1 MIKKYEKELSK
12 EEKKQRKYK
21 DYDLLKSYDVGF
33 EGKEELLEVELE
45 TDLYDEYTIC
55 LFKNG
60 KIKKIKTKKAKNSK
74 KINLTAKVKEC
85 GEYEIYG
92 RNINKLIIIEALLGI
107 FLLLS
112 GIGFAYSNIPEF
124 RETVEDFLI
133 EKIKIDKPT
142 APVITGGSLEWSK
155 ERIIK
160 IERDAKSASGIK
172 YYEYCISDNDKLNNC
187 KWQKTYTKNVIVSET
202 GKFYI
207 AFRGVSNDKS
217 IGKNSNIEEVLIDN
231 IAPKINDI
239 KITNNE
245 LLNIEILAT
254 DAHSGISNYYYSIND
269 SDYNKVSKSFNSE
282 NSLTPGVYKIKIKV
296 EDQVDNY
303 SELEFYIDEKGNIL
317 NREQIDK
324 YLESLNQNNQN
335 NQDNN
340 SENNQNTDS
349 SNNNIDNNAN
359 NSGNTSDNNQSEN
372 NNTNNNENE
381 NDNDNNNDNVKK
393 FPPIINLDKVPSNI
407 TFNDNYT
414 LPSYYEFDSMG
425 GSVECKVGTQEVKNT
440 NELKIGNNLVVCNA
454 YGNNGLTNSVSKLI
468 NVELEKGEDEIFDG
482 WIKMN
487 LYYPENST
495 DWQWRIG
502 RPGEIR
508 SESNND
514 GWRDY
519 TGPILVRL
527 SDVENVYIRYKLNGK
542 TVIIPPSSRL
552 LVDITP
558 DKYSLYKN
566 EKTKVTITY
575 DNNSDTKEY
584 RIDAGNWQTY
594 SEPFE
599 VGINQ
604 TIEARATKNE
614 KVYDS
619 EGNYVYTRKITGS
632 DAVFISEK
640 VENKNPNTGLSTPTP
655 GHDFEW
661 GGDWKY
667 DGSNWISIP
676 SSNHSE
682 ANYLEGPSITQDTL
696 DIVESTNISISTAKP
711 AYKIYYRINSGNWIE
726 YTDTFNINY
735 NCMIEAYYIDAND
748 GITSA
753 KSYYQIKNIK
763 QQSKPYV
770 KIDTVPQDYL
780 SNDVTEV
787 TATIS
792 GSDYNTLEY
801 SFDGITYL
809 PYTTSLSIT
818 QSKTLYARATNENGV
833 AIAKVAIITINPPVQ
848 KENLLVSINVNPSET
863 EVKGLINKATVE
875 INYDSRATK
884 KYYRINSGDLI
895 EYNGPFIVDN
905 NATIYAYATNEDGY
919 GFTSKKIDYLTTG
932 ISEPIISVSP
942 ENVSY
947 SKTIS
952 IEFDRNATV
961 KKYKINN
968 EAYVDYTGPFTILE
982 NCTITAYNEN
992 VLNDSASSTKE
1003 IDNIIKLPNYTIIDK
1018 GKYYVIKL
1026 NYPDSSSKENREY
1039 KWTID
1044 GEWKKYDENLG
1055 ILLIKNQYKDQVLSS
1070 DGAKI
1075 TDDKGNEVIYKDHY
1089 YFVSNVANDLSEN
1102 LFMRWDAETPSN
1114 PEFIPSTN
1122 EPTKELEL
1130 AIKYK
1135 ENISEKLYKI
1145 VYPNGQETNWLEYT
1159 TPLKLKENNAIIYA
1173 KQKNS
1178 AEIWSKTSS
1187 YKITNIDNIAPDV
1200 NAVYDS
1206 TNPKRQITIQIKGTD
1221 NLGID
1226 RVGYVKGIVSKEK
1239 FDGTYLKNNG
1249 SFTITE
1255 NGIYTIY
1262 AEDKVGNKIT
1272 KQIEVTNIDKT
1283 APDITINVLN
1293 KEYGLETEV
1302 EIDYGDSTAK
1312 QYKIGTNGT
1321 YQNYNGKFKIKSND
1335 VLTLANE
1342 DKTLTI
1348 YAKGIDTAGN
1358 ENEVSEI
1365 IYNLDLDAPATPVIN
1380 AKTGYPILTE
1390 YGVKFD
1396 NELTVTYDKR
1406 DDIDNYISL
1415 DNGTTWKL
1423 YTGYEEVTNGTVMAK
1438 SVKKNSGLTITATKN
1453 VVQPSNALGFEAYD
1467 YNSSTFVKNIDK
1479 EIFILVDKSMHNED
1493 MNVIWRGGGGQMSAN
1508 AVTTLNFYDING
1520 VKLSS
1525 ISTKNSTVVN
1535 GRYQIPDKTYK
1546 IGVKLYY
1553 LWTSSDASGR
1563 IYEIQPYSQPTITAE
1578 KFYPVITDN
1587 EIESAYNKAEI
1598 IYFKNSI
1605 KRLYRINSGEWK
1617 DYDNNKIKLLIGD
1630 VLETKGIDKYGK
1642 ETKITSYTA
1651 TDYSDSIAKSA
1662 YDKNESSYINVA
1674 DGKLKINVD
1683 KSIQSKNVL
1692 FLIKSW
1698 FNDVNGRYST
1708 FYFEQYDK
1716 NDQLINKSSAS
1727 STRKSWHS
1735 LRIAENTRY
1744 IKIYTVS
1751 PAFGGRNS
1759 YIYEI
1764 SISSD
1769 PTFTQVTHYST
1780 LTTNG
1785 FNPGYNELRINY
1797 LSNLSEKLYSLDN
1810 GNTWLNYTE
1819 PLVLA
1824 ANTTVKA
1831 KGVTSEGKDTTI
1843 TSYKVVDPADTI
1855 TTNAYDNDENTSI
1868 SVAKNTQKIFE
1879 VTENTY
1885 NRSLRIYSKENASS
1899 TANIIFYDKDNN
1911 ELLNHSLTEKVSVVE
1926 IPNNSKKAIINSGT
1940 SALSITEINLRNQS
1954 NAVSDIDLPEIKI
1967 NETKWSTSKSV
1978 DILYP
1983 TGDYRKEYSLDNG
1996 ETWNI
2001 YDTNIILNDN
2011 AVILARV
2018 IDEIGKVVSSSS
2030 MVVTKIDNVEPTI
2043 DIDIPDSIAVGTEY
2057 ELPTSFNV
2065 GNSGGEP
2072 ICKINESIVTNTKDL
2087 TAGNYT
2093 IECSITNGANVTK
2106 STNKT
2111 FEVVES
2117 SEDNN
2122 TGS

>member
-21 DYDLLKSYDVGF
+21 DYDLLKSYDIGF

-60 KIKKIKTKKAKNSK
+60 KIKKIKTKKTKNSK

-133 EKIKIDKPT
+133 EKIGIDKPT
-142 APVITGGSLEWSK
+142 APLITGGSLEWSK
-155 ERIIK
+155 ERLIK
-160 IERDAKSASGIK
+160 IERDAKSASGIN

-239 KITNNE
+239 KITNSE
-245 LLNIEILAT
+245 LLNIKILAT

-269 SDYNKVSKSFNSE
+269 SNYNKVSKSFNLE
-282 NSLTPGVYKIKIKV
+282 NSLTSGVYKIKIKV

-324 YLESLNQNNQN
+324 YLESLNQNNQDS
-335 NQDNN
+335 QDNN
-340 SENNQNTDS
+340 TENKQDTDS
-349 SNNNIDNNAN
+349 SNNNTDNNNTN
-359 NSGNTSDNNQSEN
+359 NSGNTSDNNQSE
-372 NNTNNNENE
+372 
-381 NDNDNNNDNVKK
+381 NNNDNVKK

-407 TFNDNYT
+407 TFNDNYI

-468 NVELEKGEDEIFDG
+468 NVELENGEDEIFDG

-495 DWQWRIG
+495 DWQWRLG

-508 SESNND
+508 SGKDND
-514 GWRDY
+514 GWKDY

-527 SDVENVYIRYKLNGK
+527 SDVENVYIKYKIKGK

-575 DNNSDTKEY
+575 DNNSETKEY
-584 RIDAGNWQTY
+584 RIDSGNWQTY

-604 TIEARATKNE
+604 IIEARATKNE

-640 VENKNPNTGLSTPTP
+640 VENKNPNTGTSTPTP
-655 GHDFEW
+655 GHDFDW
-661 GGDWKY
+661 KGDWKY
-667 DGSNWISIP
+667 DGSNWISTP

-748 GITSA
+748 GVTSA

-818 QSKTLYARATNENGV
+818 QSKTLYARATNDNGV

-895 EYNGPFIVDN
+895 EYNGPFTIEN
-905 NATIYAYATNEDGY
+905 NATIYAYATNENGY
-919 GFTSKKIDYLTTG
+919 GFISKKIDYLTTG
-932 ISEPIISVSP
+932 ISEPIISVNP

-952 IEFDRNATV
+952 IEFDKNATV

-1044 GEWKKYDENLG
+1044 GEWKKYDENLK

-1075 TDDKGNEVIYKDHY
+1075 IDDKGNEVIYKNHY
-1089 YFVSNVANDLSEN
+1089 YFVSNVFNDLSEN
-1102 LFMRWDAETPSN
+1102 LFMRWDTEMPSN
-1114 PEFIPSTN
+1114 PEFIPSTK

-1159 TPLKLKENNAIIYA
+1159 TPLKIKENNTIIYA

-1178 AEIWSKTSS
+1178 AEVWSKISS
-1187 YKITNIDNIAPDV
+1187 YKITNIDDINPNVD
-1200 NAVYDS
+1200 AVFDS
-1206 TNPKRQITIQIKGTD
+1206 VTPKRQITIQIKGTD
-1221 NLGID
+1221 NLGIE

-1293 KEYGLETEV
+1293 KEYGIATEV
-1302 EIDYGDSTAK
+1302 EINYGDSATK
-1312 QYKIGTNGT
+1312 QYKVGTNGT
-1321 YQNYNGKFKIKSND
+1321 YQNYNGKFQIKSND

-1348 YAKGIDTAGN
+1348 YAKGTDIAGN

-1438 SVKKNSGLTITATKN
+1438 SVKKNSGLTITANKN
-1453 VVQPSNALGFEAYD
+1453 VVQPNDVLGFEAYD
-1467 YNSSTFVKNIDK
+1467 DNSSTFVKNIDK
-1479 EIFILVDKSMHNED
+1479 EIFILVDKSMYNED
-1493 MNVIWRGGGGQMSAN
+1493 MNVIWRGGGGRMSADDM
-1508 AVTTLNFYDING
+1508 TTLNFYDING

-1525 ISTKNSTVVN
+1525 ISTKDSTVVN

-1546 IGVKLYY
+1546 IGVRLYY

-1578 KFYPVITDN
+1578 KFYPVIKDDEFEN
-1587 EIESAYNKAEI
+1587 AYNNAEVT
-1598 IYFKNSI
+1598 YFKKSI
-1605 KRLYRINSGEWK
+1605 KKLYRINSGEWK

-1651 TDYSDSIAKSA
+1651 TDYSDSITKSA
-1662 YDKNESSYINVA
+1662 YDGNESSYINIASERVR
-1674 DGKLKINVD
+1674 ININESAQNEIVR
-1683 KSIQSKNVL
+1683 

-1698 FNDVNGRYST
+1698 VNPTTGRSST
-1708 FYFEQYDK
+1708 FYFEQYDA
-1716 NDQLINKSSAS
+1716 NDQLITKVSTSAKSN
-1727 STRKSWHS
+1727 SWYS
-1735 LRIAENTRY
+1735 FRIAENTKY
-1744 IKIYTVS
+1744 IKVYTEA
-1751 PAFGGRNS
+1751 PAYGTRYS

-1764 SISSD
+1764 NVSSD

-1797 LSNLSEKLYSLDN
+1797 LSNLSKKLYSLDN

-1819 PLVLA
+1819 PLILA

-1843 TSYKVVDPADTI
+1843 TSYKVVDPTDTI
-1855 TTNAYDNDENTSI
+1855 TVNAYDNDENTSI

-1911 ELLNHSLTEKVSVVE
+1911 ELLNHSLTEKVSIVE

-1940 SALSITEINLRNQS
+1940 SALSIAEINLRDQS

-2011 AVILARV
+2011 TVILARV
-2018 IDEIGKVVSSSS
+2018 VDENGKVISSSS
-2030 MVVTKIDNVEPTI
+2030 MVVTKIDNVDPTI

-2065 GNSGGEP
+2065 GNSGGKP

-2093 IECSITNGANVTK
+2093 IQCSITNGANVTK
-2106 STNKT
+2106 SANKT

>member
-21 DYDLLKSYDVGF
+21 DYDVLKSYDVGF

-124 RETVEDFLI
+124 RQTVEDFLI

-142 APVITGGSLEWSK
+142 APLITGGSLEWTK
-155 ERIIK
+155 ERLIK

-239 KITNNE
+239 KITDSE

-254 DAHSGISNYYYSIND
+254 DAYSGISNYYYSIND
-269 SDYNKVSKSFNSE
+269 SNYNKVSKSFNLE
-282 NSLTPGVYKIKIKV
+282 NILTPGVYKIKIKV

-340 SENNQNTDS
+340 SENNQITDS

-372 NNTNNNENE
+372 NNTNNNENKNDND
-381 NDNDNNNDNVKK
+381 NDNDNNNNVKK

-407 TFNDNYT
+407 TFNDNYI

-468 NVELEKGEDEIFDG
+468 NVELENGEDEIFDG

-495 DWQWRIG
+495 DWQWRLG

-508 SESNND
+508 SGKDND
-514 GWRDY
+514 GWKDY

-542 TVIIPPSSRL
+542 TFIITPSSRL

-575 DNNSDTKEY
+575 DNNSETKEY
-584 RIDAGNWQTY
+584 RIDSGNWQTY

-640 VENKNPNTGLSTPTP
+640 VENKNPNTGSSSPTP
-655 GHDFEW
+655 GHDFDW
-661 GGDWKY
+661 KGDWKY

-748 GITSA
+748 GVTSA

-780 SNDVTEV
+780 SNDATEV

-818 QSKTLYARATNENGV
+818 QSKTLYARATNDNGV

-863 EVKGLINKATVE
+863 EVKGLINKSTVE

-895 EYNGPFIVDN
+895 EYNGPFIVEN
-905 NATIYAYATNEDGY
+905 NATIYAYATNENGY

-932 ISEPIISVSP
+932 ISEPIISVNP

-947 SKTIS
+947 SKTVS
-952 IEFDRNATV
+952 IEYDKNATV

-1044 GEWKKYDENLG
+1044 GEWKKYDENLK

-1075 TDDKGNEVIYKDHY
+1075 IDDKGNEVIYKDHY
-1089 YFVSNVANDLSEN
+1089 YFVNDVSNDLSEN

-1114 PEFIPSTN
+1114 PEFIPSTK

-1159 TPLKLKENNAIIYA
+1159 TPLKIKENNTIIYA

-1178 AEIWSKTSS
+1178 AEVWSKISS
-1187 YKITNIDNIAPDV
+1187 YKITNIDDIDPDV
-1200 NAVYDS
+1200 DAVFDS
-1206 TNPKRQITIQIKGTD
+1206 VTPKRQITIQIKGTD
-1221 NLGID
+1221 NLGIE

-1262 AEDKVGNKIT
+1262 AADKVGNKIT

-1293 KEYGLETEV
+1293 KEYGIETEV
-1302 EIDYGDSTAK
+1302 EINYGDSATK
-1312 QYKIGTNGT
+1312 QYKVGTNGT
-1321 YQNYNGKFKIKSND
+1321 YQNYNGKFQIKSND

-1348 YAKGIDTAGN
+1348 YAMGTDSAGN

-1380 AKTGYPILTE
+1380 AKTCYPILTE

-1453 VVQPSNALGFEAYD
+1453 VAQPSDALPAEAYD
-1467 YNSSTFVKNIDK
+1467 TNNSSYTTNLRNKILYVNKTVWNKSIYIVNITASGENYSD
-1479 EIFILVDKSMHNED
+1479 IV
-1493 MNVIWRGGGGQMSAN
+1493 
-1508 AVTTLNFYDING
+1508 FYDSSNKAISSLSLSYRNYSELRTD
-1520 VKLSS
+1520 KL
-1525 ISTKNSTVVN
+1525 IIPENTAYIYFNWRPAYYGDTPVLYELYLDTNSTFEEKYIYPKLKSTGIDNGYSLVN
-1535 GRYQIPDKTYK
+1535 VNYYPIALKKYYK
-1546 IGVKLYY
+1546 I
-1553 LWTSSDASGR
+1553 
-1563 IYEIQPYSQPTITAE
+1563 
-1578 KFYPVITDN
+1578 N
-1587 EIESAYNKAEI
+1587 E
-1598 IYFKNSI
+1598 
-1605 KRLYRINSGEWK
+1605 GEWK
-1617 DYDNNKIKLLIGD
+1617 IFENYPIKLNFNDTLYTKYIDKNGNESSLSSYTSKLGD
-1630 VLETKGIDKYGK
+1630 VALGE
-1642 ETKITSYTA
+1642 
-1651 TDYSDSIAKSA
+1651 SA
-1662 YDKNESSYINVA
+1662 YDKDLNTYVMDPRNKIISVDRSMRGQNYIIVNNTASLQNYSDIMYYDENWNLISSLSLSYRN
-1674 DGKLKINVD
+1674 
-1683 KSIQSKNVL
+1683 
-1692 FLIKSW
+1692 
-1698 FNDVNGRYST
+1698 YSQVRT
-1708 FYFEQYDK
+1708 DEL
-1716 NDQLINKSSAS
+1716 NIPLTA
-1727 STRKSWHS
+1727 
-1735 LRIAENTRY
+1735 AY
-1744 IKIYTVS
+1744 IKFNWR
-1751 PAFGGRNS
+1751 PAGAGNS
-1759 YIYEI
+1759 TYLYEI
-1764 SISSD
+1764 RPSD
-1769 PTFTQVTHYST
+1769 VPTFTQVTHYST

-1797 LSNLSEKLYSLDN
+1797 LSNLSKKLYSLDD

-1819 PLVLA
+1819 PLILA

-1843 TSYKVVDPADTI
+1843 TSYKVVDSTDTI
-1855 TTNAYDNDENTSI
+1855 TANAYDNDENTSI

-1940 SALSITEINLRNQS
+1940 SALSITEINLRDQS

-2011 AVILARV
+2011 SVILARV
-2018 IDEIGKVVSSSS
+2018 VDENGKVISSSS
-2030 MVVTKIDNVEPTI
+2030 MVVTKIDNVDPTI

-2093 IECSITNGANVTK
+2093 IQCSITNGANVTK
-2106 STNKT
+2106 SANKT

>member
-45 TDLYDEYTIC
+45 TDLCDEYTIC

-107 FLLLS
+107 FLLIS

-155 ERIIK
+155 ERLIK

-217 IGKNSNIEEVLIDN
+217 IGNNSNIEEVLIDN

-269 SDYNKVSKSFNSE
+269 SNYNKVSKSFNLE

-324 YLESLNQNNQN
+324 YLESLNQNNQDNQNNQN

-349 SNNNIDNNAN
+349 SSNNIDNNTN
-359 NSGNTSDNNQSEN
+359 NSGDTSDNNQSEN
-372 NNTNNNENE
+372 NNDNN
-381 NDNDNNNDNVKK
+381 DNNDNVKK

-468 NVELEKGEDEIFDG
+468 NVELENGEDEIFDG

-495 DWQWRIG
+495 DWQWRLG
-502 RPGEIR
+502 RHGEIR
-508 SESNND
+508 LGKDND
-514 GWRDY
+514 GWKDY

-542 TVIIPPSSRL
+542 TFIIPPSSRL

-575 DNNSDTKEY
+575 DNNSETKEY
-584 RIDAGNWQTY
+584 RIDSGNWQTY

-640 VENKNPNTGLSTPTP
+640 VENKNPNTGSSTPTP
-655 GHDFEW
+655 GHDFDW
-661 GGDWKY
+661 KGDWKY

-770 KIDTVPQDYL
+770 RIDTVPQDYL

-848 KENLLVSINVNPSET
+848 KDNLLVSINVNPSET

-895 EYNGPFIVDN
+895 EYNGPFIIEN
-905 NATIYAYATNEDGY
+905 NATIYAYATNENGY

-1044 GEWKKYDENLG
+1044 GEWKKYDEHLG

-1075 TDDKGNEVIYKDHY
+1075 IDDKGNEVIYKDHY
-1089 YFVSNVANDLSEN
+1089 YFVSNVSNDLSEN

-1114 PEFIPSTN
+1114 PEFILSTK

-1159 TPLKLKENNAIIYA
+1159 SPLKIKENNAIIYA

-1178 AEIWSKTSS
+1178 AEVWSKISS
-1187 YKITNIDNIAPDV
+1187 YKITNIDNINPDV
-1200 NAVYDS
+1200 DAIYDS
-1206 TNPKRQITIQIKGTD
+1206 VTPKRQITVQIKGTD
-1221 NLGID
+1221 NLGIE

-1293 KEYGLETEV
+1293 KEYGIETEV
-1302 EIDYGDSTAK
+1302 EIDYGDSSTK
-1312 QYKIGTNGT
+1312 QYKVGTNGT
-1321 YQNYNGKFKIKSND
+1321 YQNYNGKFQIKSND
-1335 VLTLANE
+1335 VLALANE

-1348 YAKGIDTAGN
+1348 YAKGTDTAGN

-1365 IYNLDLDAPATPVIN
+1365 IYNLDLDAPVTPVIN

-1438 SVKKNSGLTITATKN
+1438 SVKKNSGLTIIAKKN
-1453 VVQPSNALGFEAYD
+1453 VVQPKDVLGFEAYD
-1467 YNSSTFVKNIDK
+1467 ENLNTSTSAINGKK
-1479 EIFILVDKSMHNED
+1479 IFISDEIWGRELYLKEYTDSSWNDLHLIFYDKSGKALGSYYYANDWKGQTTKEHILKIPINTSYLYTYCGKNHINGPALIYEIRLNTYPSINESKFYTRIKDFEIEKAYSLIDIKYDNTAINRLYKINDGDWKTYNGKFKIYKNDVIYAKFYDKNNKESLISVYNATIGTSTLGQEAFDNNLNTSTKDINKKYVSIDKSMWN
-1493 MNVIWRGGGGQMSAN
+1493 
-1508 AVTTLNFYDING
+1508 
-1520 VKLSS
+1520 K
-1525 ISTKNSTVVN
+1525 
-1535 GRYQIPDKTYK
+1535 K
-1546 IGVKLYY
+1546 IILKEY
-1553 LWTSSDASGR
+1553 TDSDWNDLHL
-1563 IYEIQPYSQPTITAE
+1563 I
-1578 KFYPVITDN
+1578 F
-1587 EIESAYNKAEI
+1587 
-1598 IYFKNSI
+1598 
-1605 KRLYRINSGEWK
+1605 
-1617 DYDNNKIKLLIGD
+1617 YDNNGTALRSYYYANDWKGQT
-1630 VLETKGIDKYGK
+1630 TKEHIL
-1642 ETKITSYTA
+1642 TVPT
-1651 TDYSDSIAKSA
+1651 
-1662 YDKNESSYINVA
+1662 N
-1674 DGKLKINVD
+1674 
-1683 KSIQSKNVL
+1683 
-1692 FLIKSW
+1692 
-1698 FNDVNGRYST
+1698 T
-1708 FYFEQYDK
+1708 FYLYTYCGK
-1716 NDQLINKSSAS
+1716 NHING
-1727 STRKSWHS
+1727 
-1735 LRIAENTRY
+1735 
-1744 IKIYTVS
+1744 
-1751 PAFGGRNS
+1751 PAL
-1759 YIYEI
+1759 IYELRP
-1764 SISSD
+1764 SSD

-1785 FNPGYNELRINY
+1785 FNPGYNELKINY

-1843 TSYKVVDPADTI
+1843 TSYKVVDPTDTI

-1940 SALSITEINLRNQS
+1940 SDLSIIEINLRDQS
-1954 NAVSDIDLPEIKI
+1954 NVVSDNDLPEIKI
-1967 NETKWSTSKSV
+1967 NDSKWSTSKSV

-2011 AVILARV
+2011 AIILARV
-2018 IDEIGKVVSSSS
+2018 VDENEKVVSSSS

-2065 GNSGGEP
+2065 GNSGGKP

-2093 IECSITNGANVTK
+2093 IQCSITNGANVTK
-2106 STNKT
+2106 SANKT

>member
-21 DYDLLKSYDVGF
+21 DYDLLKSYDIGF

-155 ERIIK
+155 ERLIK

-239 KITNNE
+239 KITNSE
-245 LLNIEILAT
+245 LLNIKILAT

-269 SDYNKVSKSFNSE
+269 SNYNKVSKSFNLE
-282 NSLTPGVYKIKIKV
+282 NSLTSGVYKIKIKV

-324 YLESLNQNNQN
+324 YLKSLNQNNQDNQN
-335 NQDNN
+335 NQNSQDNN
-340 SENNQNTDS
+340 TENKQDTDRSNINTD
-349 SNNNIDNNAN
+349 NNNVN
-359 NSGNTSDNNQSEN
+359 NSGNTSDNNQSE
-372 NNTNNNENE
+372 
-381 NDNDNNNDNVKK
+381 NNNDNVKK

-468 NVELEKGEDEIFDG
+468 NVEHEKGEDEIFDG

-495 DWQWRIG
+495 DWQWRLG

-508 SESNND
+508 SGKDND
-514 GWRDY
+514 VWKDY

-527 SDVENVYIRYKLNGK
+527 SDVENVYIRYKINGK

-566 EKTKVTITY
+566 EKTKVTIAY

-584 RIDAGNWQTY
+584 RIDSGNWQTY

-640 VENKNPNTGLSTPTP
+640 VENKNPNTGSSSPTP
-655 GHDFEW
+655 GHDFDW
-661 GGDWKY
+661 KGDWKY

-748 GITSA
+748 GVTSA

-780 SNDVTEV
+780 SNDVSEV

-818 QSKTLYARATNENGV
+818 QSKTLYARATNDNGV

-895 EYNGPFIVDN
+895 EYNGPFIVEN
-905 NATIYAYATNEDGY
+905 NATIYAYATNENGY

-932 ISEPIISVSP
+932 ISEPIISVNP

-947 SKTIS
+947 SKTVS
-952 IEFDRNATV
+952 IEYDKNATV

-1044 GEWKKYDENLG
+1044 GEWKKYDENLK

-1075 TDDKGNEVIYKDHY
+1075 IDDKGNEVIYKDHY
-1089 YFVSNVANDLSEN
+1089 YFVSNVFNDLSEN
-1102 LFMRWDAETPSN
+1102 LFMRWDTEMPSN
-1114 PEFIPSTN
+1114 PEFILSTK

-1159 TPLKLKENNAIIYA
+1159 TPLKIKENNTIIYA

-1178 AEIWSKTSS
+1178 AEVWSKISS
-1187 YKITNIDNIAPDV
+1187 YKITNIDDITPDV
-1200 NAVYDS
+1200 DAIYDS
-1206 TNPKRQITIQIKGTD
+1206 VTPKRQITIQIKGTD
-1221 NLGID
+1221 NLGIE

-1272 KQIEVTNIDKT
+1272 KQLEVTNIDKT

-1293 KEYGLETEV
+1293 KEYGIATEV
-1302 EIDYGDSTAK
+1302 EINYGDSATK
-1312 QYKIGTNGT
+1312 QYKVGTNGT
-1321 YQNYNGKFKIKSND
+1321 YQNYNGKFQIKSND

-1348 YAKGIDTAGN
+1348 YAKGTDIAGN

-1423 YTGYEEVTNGTVMAK
+1423 YTGYEEVTSGTVIAK

-1453 VVQPSNALGFEAYD
+1453 VAQPSDALPAEAYD
-1467 YNSSTFVKNIDK
+1467 HNFDTATSNLNGKKLIVSSEMLEKQIYLK
-1479 EIFILVDKSMHNED
+1479 ERSQSGWNNLCIRFN
-1493 MNVIWRGGGGQMSAN
+1493 
-1508 AVTTLNFYDING
+1508 DING
-1520 VKLSS
+1520 NALQNICYDNGYEATVKEHNITIPKNTSYIYIYRTTNSS
-1525 ISTKNSTVVN
+1525 NQS
-1535 GRYQIPDKTYK
+1535 
-1546 IGVKLYY
+1546 L
-1553 LWTSSDASGR
+1553 
-1563 IYEIQPYSQPTITAE
+1563 IYEILPNSRPIINEQKVNNLLKDTGIEDAYSIININYHNTAVTKLYKINDGKWQEYVVPIKLMRNDKIYAKSYDKFLNESLVFSYTSTIGDTMLGKEA
-1578 KFYPVITDN
+1578 
-1587 EIESAYNKAEI
+1587 
-1598 IYFKNSI
+1598 
-1605 KRLYRINSGEWK
+1605 
-1617 DYDNNKIKLLIGD
+1617 YDNNLN
-1630 VLETKGIDKYGK
+1630 
-1642 ETKITSYTA
+1642 TSTA
-1651 TDYSDSIAKSA
+1651 DI
-1662 YDKNESSYINVA
+1662 
-1674 DGKLKINVD
+1674 DGKIVNISKEMIGKKLYLKER
-1683 KSIQSKNVL
+1683 SQSGWNNL
-1692 FLIKSW
+1692 CIR
-1698 FNDVNGRYST
+1698 FNDINGNAL
-1708 FYFEQYDK
+1708 QNICYDNGYEATVKEHNITIPK
-1716 NDQLINKSSAS
+1716 N
-1727 STRKSWHS
+1727 T
-1735 LRIAENTRY
+1735 
-1744 IKIYTVS
+1744 
-1751 PAFGGRNS
+1751 S
-1759 YIYEI
+1759 YIYIYRTANSSNQSLIYEI
-1764 SISSD
+1764 CPSSD

-1797 LSNLSEKLYSLDN
+1797 LSNLSKKLYSLDN

-1819 PLVLA
+1819 PLILA

-1843 TSYKVVDPADTI
+1843 TSYKVVDPTDTI
-1855 TTNAYDNDENTSI
+1855 TVNAYDNDENTSI

-1940 SALSITEINLRNQS
+1940 SALSITEINLRDQS

-2001 YDTNIILNDN
+2001 YDTSILLNDN

-2018 IDEIGKVVSSSS
+2018 VDENGKVISSSS

-2043 DIDIPDSIAVGTEY
+2043 NIDIPDSIAVGTEY

-2106 STNKT
+2106 SVNKT

>member
-60 KIKKIKTKKAKNSK
+60 KIKKIKTKKVKNSK

-107 FLLLS
+107 FLLIS

-155 ERIIK
+155 ERLIK

-239 KITNNE
+239 KITNSE
-245 LLNIEILAT
+245 LLNIKILAT
-254 DAHSGISNYYYSIND
+254 DAHSGISNYYYSINE
-269 SDYNKVSKSFNSE
+269 SNYNKVSKSFNLE
-282 NSLTPGVYKIKIKV
+282 NSLTSGVYKIKIKV

-335 NQDNN
+335 SQDNN
-340 SENNQNTDS
+340 AENKQDNDS
-349 SNNNIDNNAN
+349 SDSNIDDNAN

-372 NNTNNNENE
+372 NNTNNNENKNDND
-381 NDNDNNNDNVKK
+381 NDNDNNNNVKK

-407 TFNDNYT
+407 TFNDNYI

-495 DWQWRIG
+495 DWQWRLG

-508 SESNND
+508 SGKDND
-514 GWRDY
+514 VWKDY

-527 SDVENVYIRYKLNGK
+527 SDVENVYIRYKINGK
-542 TVIIPPSSRL
+542 TVIVPPSSRL

-575 DNNSDTKEY
+575 DNNSETKEY
-584 RIDAGNWQTY
+584 RIDSGNWQTY

-640 VENKNPNTGLSTPTP
+640 VENKNPNTGSSSPTP
-655 GHDFEW
+655 GHDFDW
-661 GGDWKY
+661 KGDWKY

-696 DIVESTNISISTAKP
+696 DIVESTNISISTSKP

-748 GITSA
+748 GVTSA

-818 QSKTLYARATNENGV
+818 QSKTLYARAINDNGV
-833 AIAKVAIITINPPVQ
+833 AVAKTAIITINPPVQ

-895 EYNGPFIVDN
+895 EYNGPFIVEN

-932 ISEPIISVSP
+932 ISEPIISVNP

-952 IEFDRNATV
+952 IEFDKNATV

-1044 GEWKKYDENLG
+1044 GEWKKYDENLK

-1075 TDDKGNEVIYKDHY
+1075 IDDKGNEVIYKDHY
-1089 YFVSNVANDLSEN
+1089 YFVNDVSNDLSEN

-1114 PEFIPSTN
+1114 PEFIPSTK

-1135 ENISEKLYKI
+1135 ENISKKLYKI

-1159 TPLKLKENNAIIYA
+1159 TPLKIKENNTIIYA

-1178 AEIWSKTSS
+1178 AEVWSKISS
-1187 YKITNIDNIAPDV
+1187 YKITNIDDIDPDV
-1200 NAVYDS
+1200 DAVFDS
-1206 TNPKRQITIQIKGTD
+1206 VTPKRQITIQIKGTD
-1221 NLGID
+1221 NLGIE

-1293 KEYGLETEV
+1293 KEYGIATEV
-1302 EIDYGDSTAK
+1302 EIDYGDSATK
-1312 QYKIGTNGT
+1312 QYKVGTNGT
-1321 YQNYNGKFKIKSND
+1321 YQNYNGKFQIKSND

-1348 YAKGIDTAGN
+1348 YAKGTDIAGN

-1453 VVQPSNALGFEAYD
+1453 VAQPSDALPAEAYD
-1467 YNSSTFVKNIDK
+1467 TNNSSYTTNLRNKILYVNKTVWNKSIYIVNITASGENYSD
-1479 EIFILVDKSMHNED
+1479 IV
-1493 MNVIWRGGGGQMSAN
+1493 
-1508 AVTTLNFYDING
+1508 FYDSSNKAISSLSLSYRNYSELRTD
-1520 VKLSS
+1520 KL
-1525 ISTKNSTVVN
+1525 IIPENTAYIYFNWRPAYYGDTPVLYELYLDTNSTFEEKYIYPKLKSTGIDNGYSLVN
-1535 GRYQIPDKTYK
+1535 VNYYPIALKKYYK
-1546 IGVKLYY
+1546 I
-1553 LWTSSDASGR
+1553 
-1563 IYEIQPYSQPTITAE
+1563 
-1578 KFYPVITDN
+1578 N
-1587 EIESAYNKAEI
+1587 E
-1598 IYFKNSI
+1598 
-1605 KRLYRINSGEWK
+1605 GEWK
-1617 DYDNNKIKLLIGD
+1617 IFENYPIKLNFNDTLYTKYIDKNGNESSLSSYTSKLGD
-1630 VLETKGIDKYGK
+1630 VALGE
-1642 ETKITSYTA
+1642 
-1651 TDYSDSIAKSA
+1651 SA
-1662 YDKNESSYINVA
+1662 YDKDLNTYVMDPRNKIISVDRSMRGQNYIIVNNTASLQNYSDIMYYDENWNLISSLSLSYRN
-1674 DGKLKINVD
+1674 
-1683 KSIQSKNVL
+1683 
-1692 FLIKSW
+1692 
-1698 FNDVNGRYST
+1698 YSQVRT
-1708 FYFEQYDK
+1708 DEL
-1716 NDQLINKSSAS
+1716 NIPLTA
-1727 STRKSWHS
+1727 
-1735 LRIAENTRY
+1735 AY
-1744 IKIYTVS
+1744 IKFNWR
-1751 PAFGGRNS
+1751 PAGAGNS
-1759 YIYEI
+1759 TYLYEI
-1764 SISSD
+1764 RPSD
-1769 PTFTQVTHYST
+1769 VPTFTQVTHYST

-1797 LSNLSEKLYSLDN
+1797 LSNLSKKLYSLDD

-1819 PLVLA
+1819 PLILA
-1824 ANTTVKA
+1824 TNTTVKA

-1843 TSYKVVDPADTI
+1843 TSYKVVDSTDTI
-1855 TTNAYDNDENTSI
+1855 TANAYDNDENTSI

-1911 ELLNHSLTEKVSVVE
+1911 ELLNHSLTEKVSAVE

-1940 SALSITEINLRNQS
+1940 SALSITEINLRDQS

-2011 AVILARV
+2011 TVILARV
-2018 IDEIGKVVSSSS
+2018 VDENGKVISSSS
-2030 MVVTKIDNVEPTI
+2030 MVVTKIDNVDPTI

-2065 GNSGGEP
+2065 GNSGGKP
-2072 ICKINESIVTNTKDL
+2072 ICKINESIITNTKDL

-2093 IECSITNGANVTK
+2093 IQCSITNGANVTK
-2106 STNKT
+2106 SANKT

>member
-45 TDLYDEYTIC
+45 TDLCDEYTIC

-107 FLLLS
+107 FLLIS

-155 ERIIK
+155 ERLIK

-217 IGKNSNIEEVLIDN
+217 IGNNSNIEEVLIDN

-269 SDYNKVSKSFNSE
+269 SNYNKVSKSFNLE

-324 YLESLNQNNQN
+324 YLESLNQNNQDN
-335 NQDNN
+335 QNSQDNN
-340 SENNQNTDS
+340 TENKQDTDI
-349 SNNNIDNNAN
+349 SNNNTDNNTN
-359 NSGNTSDNNQSEN
+359 NSGDTSDNNKSEN
-372 NNTNNNENE
+372 NNDNN
-381 NDNDNNNDNVKK
+381 DNNDNVKK

-407 TFNDNYT
+407 TFNDNYI

-468 NVELEKGEDEIFDG
+468 NVKLEKGEDEIFDG

-495 DWQWRIG
+495 DWQWRLG

-508 SESNND
+508 SGKDND
-514 GWRDY
+514 VWKDY

-527 SDVENVYIRYKLNGK
+527 SDVENVYIRYKINGK

-566 EKTKVTITY
+566 EKTKVTIAY

-584 RIDAGNWQTY
+584 RVDSGNWQTY

-640 VENKNPNTGLSTPTP
+640 VENKNPNTGSSTPTP

-770 KIDTVPQDYL
+770 RIDTVPQDYL

-848 KENLLVSINVNPSET
+848 KDNLLVSINVNPSET

-895 EYNGPFIVDN
+895 EYNGPFIVEN
-905 NATIYAYATNEDGY
+905 NATIYAYATNENGY

-932 ISEPIISVSP
+932 ISEPIISMNP

-947 SKTIS
+947 SKTVS
-952 IEFDRNATV
+952 IEYDKNATV

-982 NCTITAYNEN
+982 NCIITAYNEN

-1044 GEWKKYDENLG
+1044 GKWKKYDENLK

-1075 TDDKGNEVIYKDHY
+1075 IDDKGNEVIYKDHY
-1089 YFVSNVANDLSEN
+1089 YFVNDVSNDLSEN

-1114 PEFIPSTN
+1114 PEFIPSTK

-1159 TPLKLKENNAIIYA
+1159 TPLKIKENNTIIYA

-1178 AEIWSKTSS
+1178 AEVWSKISS
-1187 YKITNIDNIAPDV
+1187 YKITNIDDIDPDV
-1200 NAVYDS
+1200 DAVFDS
-1206 TNPKRQITIQIKGTD
+1206 VTPKRQITIQIKGTD
-1221 NLGID
+1221 NLGIE

-1272 KQIEVTNIDKT
+1272 KQLEVTNIDKT

-1293 KEYGLETEV
+1293 KEYGIATEV
-1302 EIDYGDSTAK
+1302 EINYGDSATK
-1312 QYKIGTNGT
+1312 QYKVGTNGT
-1321 YQNYNGKFKIKSND
+1321 YQNYNGKFQIKSND

-1348 YAKGIDTAGN
+1348 YAKGTDIAGN

-1365 IYNLDLDAPATPVIN
+1365 IYNLDLDAPATPIIH
-1380 AKTGYPILTE
+1380 AGAGYPVLTE
-1390 YGVKFD
+1390 YGVKLGED
-1396 NELTVTYDKR
+1396 NYIVYDQTR
-1406 DDIDNYISL
+1406 DDITNYYST
-1415 DNGTTWKL
+1415 DNGTTWKI
-1423 YTGYEEVTNGTVMAK
+1423 YTRPFEITSGTIMAK
-1438 SVKKNSGLTITATKN
+1438 SVKKVSGLTVTTTKK
-1453 VVQPSNALGFEAYD
+1453 VDMPSDAVEPKAYD
-1467 YNSSTFVKNIDK
+1467 NNMDTYMISKASNYRMDPYYIFVDSS
-1479 EIFILVDKSMHNED
+1479 
-1493 MNVIWRGGGGQMSAN
+1493 VIGKKITYHYTS
-1508 AVTTLNFYDING
+1508 
-1520 VKLSS
+1520 LSS
-1525 ISTKNSTVVN
+1525 AYHDCQTSFL
-1535 GRYQIPDKTYK
+1535 DKDGK
-1546 IGVKLYY
+1546 VL
-1553 LWTSSDASGR
+1553 SRGR
-1563 IYEIQPYSQPTITAE
+1563 ISGNFTETMVIPEGTVKISLAMQDRAGLSEVYINTT
-1578 KFYPVITDN
+1578 PVIN
-1587 EIESAYNKAEI
+1587 ETK
-1598 IYFKNSI
+1598 IYPKLTEYGVQHGYSNITIDYYSTAI
-1605 KRLYRINSGEWK
+1605 KRLYRINEGEWK
-1617 DYDNNKIKLLIGD
+1617 EYQDKKIRLEIGDKLEAKSIDKNGTESTLSTLVSHLPSDAVEPKAYDNNMDTYMISKASNYRMDPYYIFVDSSVIG
-1630 VLETKGIDKYGK
+1630 K
-1642 ETKITSYTA
+1642 KITYHYT
-1651 TDYSDSIAKSA
+1651 SLSSA
-1662 YDKNESSYINVA
+1662 YHDCQTSFLDKDGKVLSRGRISGNFTETMVIPEGTVKISLAMQDRAGLSEVYINTTPVISENNYYSN
-1674 DGKLKINVD
+1674 LTINNFVGSYN
-1683 KSIQSKNVL
+1683 K
-1692 FLIKSW
+1692 
-1698 FNDVNGRYST
+1698 VN
-1708 FYFEQYDK
+1708 
-1716 NDQLINKSSAS
+1716 
-1727 STRKSWHS
+1727 
-1735 LRIAENTRY
+1735 
-1744 IKIYTVS
+1744 
-1751 PAFGGRNS
+1751 
-1759 YIYEI
+1759 
-1764 SISSD
+1764 
-1769 PTFTQVTHYST
+1769 
-1780 LTTNG
+1780 
-1785 FNPGYNELRINY
+1785 INY
-1797 LSNLSEKLYSLDN
+1797 LSYFAKKLYSLDN
-1810 GNTWLNYTE
+1810 GETWLDYTKPFE
-1819 PLVLA
+1819 VEAGTKVLA
-1824 ANTTVKA
+1824 KAVDKNGKETEIATYTVV
-1831 KGVTSEGKDTTI
+1831 GLKDALN
-1843 TSYKVVDPADTI
+1843 K
-1855 TTNAYDNDENTSI
+1855 NAYDNDENTSI
-1868 SVAKNTQKIFE
+1868 TVTKNTQKIFE
-1879 VTENTY
+1879 ITENTY
-1885 NRSLRIYSKENASS
+1885 NRSIRIYSKENASS
-1899 TANIIFYDKDNN
+1899 TANITFYDKDNN
-1911 ELLNHSLTEKVSVVE
+1911 ELLNHSLTEKVNVVE

-1940 SALSITEINLRNQS
+1940 SDLIITEISLRDQS
-1954 NAVSDIDLPEIKI
+1954 NVEANADLPEIKI

-2011 AVILARV
+2011 TVILARV
-2018 IDEIGKVVSSSS
+2018 VDENGKVISSSS
-2030 MVVTKIDNVEPTI
+2030 MVVTKIDNVDPTI

-2065 GNSGGEP
+2065 GNSGGKP

-2093 IECSITNGANVTK
+2093 IQCSITNGANVTK
-2106 STNKT
+2106 SANKT